1 MSSESIPS
9 TSKHGVSVPWAIIVK
24 VVAWAI
30 PVIASLLM
38 MYLSSV
44 FVTQGQ
50 IEPLTSL
57 PSRVERLEEFKV
69 EQKVQQAGTTAAIGT
84 IQQDLAGVKAEIRAL
99 KEESTR
105 NTDRILERLNRMDGS
120 K

>member
-1 MSSESIPS
+1 MSTEPTASA
-9 TSKHGVSVPWAIIVK
+9 SKHGVSVPWAFIIK
-24 VVAWAI
+24 TVAWAI

-44 FVTQGQ
+44 FVTQSQ
-50 IEPLTSL
+50 IEPLETL
-57 PSRVERLEEFKV
+57 PARVERLEEFKT
-69 EQKVQQAGTTAAIGT
+69 EQKTQQHATTAAVGV

-105 NTDRILERLNRMDGS
+105 NTDRILQRLDRM
-120 K
+120 KEN